1 MIPVDRCAEDCIEQ
15 WVLLLQAC
23 KFQVLYIPGKVHI
36 ADSLSSCLKMI
47 SVSTS
52 SSDLAG
58 EVEEHIMCFVA
69 IGATLNTVTTREVER
84 AASEDEEMEEVQ
96 QCSETG
102 RWQN

>member
-58 EVEEHIMCFVA
+58 EVEEHICA
-69 IGATLNTVTTREVER
+69 LWQ
-84 AASEDEEMEEVQ
+84 SVQ
-96 QCSETG
+96 H
-102 RWQN
+102 

>member
-36 ADSLSSCLKMI
+36 ADSLSRCLKMT
-47 SVSTS
+47 SVSAP
-52 SSDLAG
+52 SSDPAG
-58 EVEEHIMCFVA
+58 EVEEHICFVE
-69 IGATLNTVTTREVER
+69 IGAMLNAVTTREVER
-84 AASEDEEMEEVQ
+84 AANEDKEMEEVQ
-96 QCSETG
+96 HCSETG